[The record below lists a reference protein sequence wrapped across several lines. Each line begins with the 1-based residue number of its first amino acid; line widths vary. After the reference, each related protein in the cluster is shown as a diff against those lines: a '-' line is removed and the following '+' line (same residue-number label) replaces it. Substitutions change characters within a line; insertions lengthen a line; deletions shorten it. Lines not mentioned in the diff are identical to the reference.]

1 MIANEGV
8 RERRDRIRDFI
19 DSWREV
25 PVVLC
30 DRTLDV
36 LEANPAAARLTP
48 AFHTGVNL
56 ARFAFLSPDRV
67 VGDPL
72 WTRMSETTAE
82 LLKRSIEEHDA
93 DRPAARIIGELSA
106 KSRDFAQTWASGDGH
121 SGTSGPI
128 VFPTPAGEVRMVYN
142 VLNAPGPE
150 GDLLLVFVPTGA
162 SSRARLKR
170 LSEAVSPDEPS
181 TSSDPVPS
189 R

>member
-8 RERRDRIRDFI
+8 RGRRDRIRDFI

-30 DRTLDV
+30 DRTLEV

-48 AFHTGVNL
+48 AFRPGVNL

-67 VGDPL
+67 GDDPL
-72 WTRMSETTAE
+72 WTRMSETTAV
-82 LLKRSIEEHDA
+82 LLKRSVDEHDT
-93 DRPAARIIGELSA
+93 DRAAARIIGELSA
-106 KSRDFAQTWASGDGH
+106 TSRDFARTWASADGPV
-121 SGTSGPI
+121 GTSGPI
-128 VFPTPAGEVRMVYN
+128 VFPTPAGEVRLVYN

-150 GDLLLVFVPTGA
+150 GDLLLMFVPSGA
-162 SSRARLKR
+162 SSRTALKR
-170 LSEAVSPDEPS
+170 LSDGVAPDEPS
-181 TSSDPVPS
+181 ASSEAVPT